1 MIIQTQIY
9 NAANKIIYNTE
20 VLKSSL
26 CNNNDAYILVRGD
39 ITITGHKETQ
49 VAFKNWAPFTKCIT
63 KIDETTIDDAE
74 DLDLVMPMYNL
85 IKHSS
90 NYSETTE
97 SLWFCSKDESTNFL
111 IQILLMITILNLSCI
126 RKDYYKT
133 LNLIE
138 RMKF

>member
-1 MIIQTQIY
+1 MY
-9 NAANKIIYNTE
+9 
-20 VLKSSL
+20 
-26 CNNNDAYILVRGD
+26 
-39 ITITGHKETQ
+39 H
-49 VAFKNWAPFTKCIT
+49 

-85 IKHSS
+85 IKYSS
-90 NYSETTE
+90 NHSETTE

-111 IQILLMITILNLSCI
+111 IQILLMITILNFSCI
-126 RKDYYKT
+126 RKNYYKT